1 MSANGSAE
9 TRLSANRERFYI
21 TDPMPVEMYVKGNH
35 RIYLDTFAKN
45 APKFEVKALVGNRI
59 ATITNDTTNG
69 LLSEIQGNSKKQLP
83 EDAVIYFDE
92 KFIYWLNQ
100 QGIETDSLFTIDNE
114 SDDDFEANSGIQQIS
129 QKILNKVD
137 IELETQQ
144 SSRDDSKDK

>member
-9 TRLSANRERFYI
+9 TRLSANRERFYT

-69 LLSEIQGNSKKQLP
+69 LLSEIRGNSKKQLP
-83 EDAVIYFDE
+83 EDTVIYFDE

-100 QGIETDSLFTIDNE
+100 QGIETESLLTIENDCDTDSEPD
-114 SDDDFEANSGIQQIS
+114 SGVHKIS
-129 QKILNKVD
+129 QDILDKVAM
-137 IELETQQ
+137 EVNLQNSVQKEE
-144 SSRDDSKDK
+144 